1 MLAITAA
8 AAHVGDWRLTDCTLY
23 VTLEPC
29 PMCAGAA
36 VLARLER
43 LVFGVEDP
51 KLGACG
57 SMFSVADDPR
67 TNHQVQVVSGVRA
80 AECKEVLQE
89 FFRRQRR
96 LGKK

>member
-1 MLAITAA
+1 
-8 AAHVGDWRLTDCTLY
+8 
-23 VTLEPC
+23 
-29 PMCAGAA
+29 
-36 VLARLER
+36 LER